1 MECVISHIVDPK
13 FESMGHQLK
22 NITDQLYTITT
33 IVNDLKTY
41 RQQIQ
46 QLSSQLSDIA
56 IILKEIKEIKE
67 QTQQLRLE
75 IAQLTPIDNNS
86 YIVCNCGG
94 DGGGDGYGG
103 DGYGGGADVNYHIRK
118 KFKKCFK

>member
-41 RQQIQ
+41 KQQIQ

-67 QTQQLRLE
+67 HTQQLRLE
-75 IAQLTPIDNNS
+75 IAQLTQIDNNS

-94 DGGGDGYGG
+94 GGYGG
-103 DGYGGGADVNYHIRK
+103 DGGDYHIRK